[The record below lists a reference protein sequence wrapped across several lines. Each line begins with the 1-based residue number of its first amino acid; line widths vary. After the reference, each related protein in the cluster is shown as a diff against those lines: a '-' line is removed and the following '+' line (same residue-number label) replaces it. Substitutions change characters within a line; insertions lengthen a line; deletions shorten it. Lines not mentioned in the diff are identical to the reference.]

1 MVQVGNSMLY
11 YRNKRSNKKHY
22 IRLAGLLLIISL
34 GILSPKTSQLT
45 SKVSNII
52 TAPFA
57 ELSSFVSSSFVS
69 VVDSMFG
76 TKANRDLVNKLTI
89 ENQDLINK
97 INTLESVVSESQELK
112 EEFEFRNNIKG
123 IEAKITMLN
132 NDEYY
137 KKFNINKGSVNGV
150 KVGDIVVRSYSDDA
164 SNIKGAL
171 VGLVEEVF
179 PTSATVSSIMDE
191 TYNIVFYHN
200 ETKINGIIDNR
211 IDGNLNA
218 YMLDEAELKPG
229 DKIFTAGTG
238 GRYRRGI
245 YIGEVLNSEMSEDRL
260 RQLVTIKSPVKFSK
274 LYNVFVIEG
283 DN

>member
-1 MVQVGNSMLY
+1 M
-11 YRNKRSNKKHY
+11 
-22 IRLAGLLLIISL
+22 
-34 GILSPKTSQLT
+34 
-45 SKVSNII
+45 
-52 TAPFA
+52 
-57 ELSSFVSSSFVS
+57 
-69 VVDSMFG
+69 
-76 TKANRDLVNKLTI
+76 
-89 ENQDLINK
+89 
-97 INTLESVVSESQELK
+97 SESQELK

-150 KVGDIVVRSYSDDA
+150 KVGDIVVSSYSDDA

-218 YMLDEAELKPG
+218 YMLDEAELKSG

>member
-1 MVQVGNSMLY
+1 MLY

-22 IRLAGLLLIISL
+22 IRLASLLLIISL

-150 KVGDIVVRSYSDDA
+150 KVGDIVVSSYSDDA

>member
-1 MVQVGNSMLY
+1 MLY

-22 IRLAGLLLIISL
+22 FRLAGLLLIISL

-150 KVGDIVVRSYSDDA
+150 KVGDIVVSSYSDDA

-274 LYNVFVIEG
+274 LYLSLIHI
-283 DN
+283 

>member
-1 MVQVGNSMLY
+1 MLY

-150 KVGDIVVRSYSDDA
+150 KVGDIVVSSYSDDA

-218 YMLDEAELKPG
+218 YMLDEAELKSG